1 LRYDIAGAHLRSIS
15 AVAASSTSA
24 TIRIMLLPRDNVFGG
39 GKSLNFK
46 LALAVTICAG
56 LEGEAIWT
64 SVCQ

>member
-1 LRYDIAGAHLRSIS
+1 
-15 AVAASSTSA
+15 
-24 TIRIMLLPRDNVFGG
+24 MLLPRDNVSGG